1 MAKGEA
7 IGAKGKNSSHRRGW
21 PNRLESLTKG
31 QGPLRLKG
39 KTLACKKF
47 QNKDSGGIIKVF
59 KTN

>member
-21 PNRLESLTKG
+21 LESLTKG